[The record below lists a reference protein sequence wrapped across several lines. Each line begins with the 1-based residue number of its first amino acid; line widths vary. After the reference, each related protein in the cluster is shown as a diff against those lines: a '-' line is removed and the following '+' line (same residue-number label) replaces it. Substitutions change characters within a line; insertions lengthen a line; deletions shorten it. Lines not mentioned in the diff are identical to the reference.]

1 MEVEP
6 FILFGTDHLL
16 ATLALILTSIFLP
29 IFLKKASSKTK
40 NWFGYILASILI
52 LNECVKPYYHN
63 HFFGYELLTVLPL
76 HMCTLSAFSISF
88 FLLTKKRI
96 FYEVAFF
103 WGIGGGLMALL
114 QPDTP
119 LDFPDLV
126 FIIFYLSHG
135 TMWLA
140 IGHASIALKNR
151 PTLDSVKRVILV
163 SVISIVLVYV
173 INLLIGPPV
182 NYWYLGARPDS
193 ASIMDL
199 MPEPPRH
206 IPVVVAL
213 GLFMF
218 SLIYLPFWIYDQ
230 AKSKGAVLEE

>member
-1 MEVEP
+1 M
-6 FILFGTDHLL
+6 
-16 ATLALILTSIFLP
+16 
-29 IFLKKASSKTK
+29 
-40 NWFGYILASILI
+40 ASILI

-76 HMCTLSAFSISF
+76 HMCTLSVFSISF
-88 FLLTKKRI
+88 FLLTRKRI
-96 FYEVAFF
+96 FYEAAFF

-151 PTLDSVKRVILV
+151 PTLIQLKES
-163 SVISIVLVYV
+163 
-173 INLLIGPPV
+173 
-182 NYWYLGARPDS
+182 
-193 ASIMDL
+193 
-199 MPEPPRH
+199 
-206 IPVVVAL
+206 
-213 GLFMF
+213 F
-218 SLIYLPFWIYDQ
+218 
-230 AKSKGAVLEE
+230 

>member
-88 FLLTKKRI
+88 FLLTKKSI
-96 FYEVAFF
+96 FYEAAFF
-103 WGIGGGLMALL
+103 LGNRWRTNGSSSTRYAIR
-114 QPDTP
+114 
-119 LDFPDLV
+119 FPRPCFHNFLFKSWHHV
-126 FIIFYLSHG
+126 VSHRPR
-135 TMWLA
+135 
-140 IGHASIALKNR
+140 IYCLK
-151 PTLDSVKRVILV
+151 K
-163 SVISIVLVYV
+163 
-173 INLLIGPPV
+173 
-182 NYWYLGARPDS
+182 
-193 ASIMDL
+193 
-199 MPEPPRH
+199 
-206 IPVVVAL
+206 
-213 GLFMF
+213 
-218 SLIYLPFWIYDQ
+218 
-230 AKSKGAVLEE
+230 